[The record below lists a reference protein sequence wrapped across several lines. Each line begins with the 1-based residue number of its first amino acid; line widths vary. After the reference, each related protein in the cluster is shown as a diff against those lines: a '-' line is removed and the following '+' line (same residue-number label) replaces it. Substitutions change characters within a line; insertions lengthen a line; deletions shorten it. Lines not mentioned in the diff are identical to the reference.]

1 MKILIAGGRDFA
13 DKQFLEQYMSKYLED
28 ATLVIS
34 GTAKGADSLGEK
46 WANSND
52 IPVERY
58 PAQWSKYG
66 AAAGPIRNQEMLD
79 KGKPDL
85 VVVFKG
91 GTGSA
96 HMAKIARKAGVKVMR
111 PKPREVLGEY
121 LATNFRDNRWHS
133 VYNEDQ
139 QEYWFKKADELILK
153 LRKWNI
159 L

>member
-34 GTAKGADSLGEK
+34 GTAKGADRLGEK
-46 WANSND
+46 WAQAND
-52 IPVERY
+52 IPVDRY
-58 PAQWSKYG
+58 PAQWSRYG
-66 AAAGPIRNQEMLD
+66 GAAGPIRNQEMLD

-111 PKPREVLGEY
+111 PQKGL
-121 LATNFRDNRWHS
+121 N
-133 VYNEDQ
+133 
-139 QEYWFKKADELILK
+139 
-153 LRKWNI
+153 
-159 L
+159 